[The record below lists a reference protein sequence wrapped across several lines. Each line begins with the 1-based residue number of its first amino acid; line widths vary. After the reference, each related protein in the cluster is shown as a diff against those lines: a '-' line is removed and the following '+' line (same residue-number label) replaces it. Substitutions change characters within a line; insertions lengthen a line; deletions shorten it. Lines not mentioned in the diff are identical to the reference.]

1 MYSVKYDSTGQWRYL
16 NYRDENALTQM
27 DGALAQ
33 NSNII
38 GNSAGTLN
46 AFPTIPINA
55 TSCRKMFW
63 GCTRLTDLDISS
75 FDMEEKV
82 GTRGMFG
89 YCSALKCLKI
99 NHSVSQVSETFL
111 PEEVKIIVVPTSN
124 NTSDKLGKLNLF

>member
-1 MYSVKYDSTGQWRYL
+1 MFTNCSELEQL
-16 NYRDENALTQM
+16 NISNFDTRCTIFM
-27 DGALAQ
+27 DG
-33 NSNII
+33 
-38 GNSAGTLN
+38 
-46 AFPTIPINA
+46 
-55 TSCRKMFW
+55 MFW
-63 GCTRLTDLDISS
+63 GCIRLTNLDISS
-75 FDMEEKV
+75 FDIGEED